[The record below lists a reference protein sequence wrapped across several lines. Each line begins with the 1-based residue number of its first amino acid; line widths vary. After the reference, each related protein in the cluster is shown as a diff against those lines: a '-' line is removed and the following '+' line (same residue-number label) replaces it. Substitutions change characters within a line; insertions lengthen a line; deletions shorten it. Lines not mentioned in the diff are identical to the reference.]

1 MLKGWV
7 RQCMRT
13 GFWVLWKRAISI
25 RHIISFTPIII
36 VLLLKL
42 AQGSSTV
49 RQGDSWISPKPSR
62 LPTFPPNPS
71 SWKWLHFPRIVIPG
85 LCREFEMMSSP
96 AESVDELCS
105 RTCSPLQLRS
115 RCVSFVVQK
124 PTFLPTWAGCL
135 RPTFPAGPVSTWRVD
150 HHSIFP
156 REGVLWLRLASTS
169 ILADGKKHIAETW
182 REEKKKA
189 GYMLPTLGLQL

>member
-62 LPTFPPNPS
+62 LPTFPPQPFQLEMASFSQDCNPRALQRVWNDVIS
-71 SWKWLHFPRIVIPG
+71 IRECGWALFPDLLSP
-85 LCREFEMMSSP
+85 P
-96 AESVDELCS
+96 AEVQVRVFCCTKAHLSSHLGWMSETHFACGS
-105 RTCSPLQLRS
+105 CKYMASGP
-115 RCVSFVVQK
+115 SFH
-124 PTFLPTWAGCL
+124 LP
-135 RPTFPAGPVSTWRVD
+135 
-150 HHSIFP
+150 
-156 REGVLWLRLASTS
+156 
-169 ILADGKKHIAETW
+169 
-182 REEKKKA
+182 
-189 GYMLPTLGLQL
+189 